1 MLDKHLELL
10 KFYAPSKVMTL
21 GAEKFFGE
29 SGRSVKTFAKLP
41 GESLAEVMLS
51 GRLISKTRGAGGK
64 MQKVCWRVCGGEL
77 ANCHL
82 NASVACLKFVHCQE
96 F

>member
-1 MLDKHLELL
+1 MLARHLELP
-10 KFYAPSKVMTL
+10 KFYAPSKVLTL
-21 GAEKFFGE
+21 GAKEFSGE
-29 SGRSVKTFAKLP
+29 GGPSVKTFAKLP

-64 MQKVCWRVCGGEL
+64 MQKVCWRVFGGEL

-82 NASVACLKFVHCQE
+82 NASVACLNFTHRQKF
-96 F
+96 